1 MAITVLTKGC
11 IVLRRKQP
19 EAHLLLLIIKLLRLH
34 GLKVGKVKVKGTQ
47 SPRGNFIL
55 DPYLMRGLPDAIAF
69 DKDVMYAIETK
80 VKGNS
85 QTPDQKEFEKLFHY
99 PPSRIYIL
107 AYSWEDVESVIGK
120 SKRRLPLTSEYK

>member
-1 MAITVLTKGC
+1 M
-11 IVLRRKQP
+11 LRRKQP
-19 EAHLLLLIIKLLRLH
+19 EAHLLLQILKLLRLK

-47 SPRGNFIL
+47 NPRGNFIL

-80 VKGNS
+80 IKGNS
-85 QTPDQKEFEKLFHY
+85 QTPDQKEFEKLFHL

-107 AYSWEDVESVIGK
+107 AYSWEGVESIIDKTGG
-120 SKRRLPLTSEYK
+120 